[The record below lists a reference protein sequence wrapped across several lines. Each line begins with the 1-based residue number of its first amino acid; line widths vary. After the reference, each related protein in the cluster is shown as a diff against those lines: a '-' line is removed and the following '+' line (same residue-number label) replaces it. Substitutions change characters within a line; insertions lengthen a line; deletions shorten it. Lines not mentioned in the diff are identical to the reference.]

1 MRGGVVLNQ
10 LEREII
16 HECTVS
22 YYEQALAEIAE
33 ERKYEDEGDR
43 RK

>member
-22 YYEQALAEIAE
+22 YEQALAEIAE